1 MVFDGEDD
9 GDIVFSPFVVHHPHF
24 SPQRWGCRHLACLP
38 PPILPLLGNHTRG
51 LRGISSPQTP
61 PFTQGLEAQSASN
74 PHTRQRRCVCDA

>member
-38 PPILPLLGNHTRG
+38 PPILPLLGIAHGGCEALLASN
-51 LRGISSPQTP
+51 TP
-61 PFTQGLEAQSASN
+61 AHRGLEAQGASN
-74 PHTRQRRCVCDA
+74 PHTR